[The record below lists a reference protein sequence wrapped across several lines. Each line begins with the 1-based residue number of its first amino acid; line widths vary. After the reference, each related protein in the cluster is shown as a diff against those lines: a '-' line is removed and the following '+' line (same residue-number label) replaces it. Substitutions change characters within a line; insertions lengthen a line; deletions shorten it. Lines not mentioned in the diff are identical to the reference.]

1 MEKLIDLT
9 VAIVAIQFIG
19 FFFLLGILFTI
30 VSKLKEISGTLS
42 NMSTNVEEIPNIL
55 HILEDSKLL
64 NTQ

>member
-19 FFFLLGILFTI
+19 FFFLLGFLFTI